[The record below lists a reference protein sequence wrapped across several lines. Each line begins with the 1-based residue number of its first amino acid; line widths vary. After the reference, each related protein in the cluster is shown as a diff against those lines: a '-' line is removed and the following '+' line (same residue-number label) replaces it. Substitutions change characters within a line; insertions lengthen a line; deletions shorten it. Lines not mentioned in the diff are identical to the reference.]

1 MSLEN
6 LFSPI
11 KIGNVEVPNRCAMAP
26 MGLGTIMYNS
36 DETWPK
42 KTIRYYEERAI
53 GGIGLIITQFV
64 RVYNKLASFPI
75 VGLYDD
81 RQILISPE
89 P

>member
-42 KTIRYYEERAI
+42 KTIRYYEEYI
-53 GGIGLIITQFV
+53 KEWGYPLDWG
-64 RVYNKLASFPI
+64 
-75 VGLYDD
+75 
-81 RQILISPE
+81 
-89 P
+89 